1 MKKIRNTSD
10 CRWSFHSFTVSYFA
24 ITVQIK
30 RIMSSGISLRLY
42 IYFISLLCS
51 ISRLFS
57 IFSNSSSDYLIR
69 FLLFVSLLIRRGNVQ
84 WYIHSIV
91 TYLFFFFYECCFFKL
106 QHPDLWFHAS
116 FYAWVL
122 CLCSFLVES
131 FIFSLLSFLSYVFC
145 FYETYICAVA
155 SPNTILIKSSSQ
167 ARKEILS
174 YMIKEGKTLTSTK
187 FKLYRVNSS
196 LSEEWL
202 EALVSLFYR
211 GWLVWLPYL

>member
-24 ITVQIK
+24 ITMQIK
-30 RIMSSGISLRLY
+30 RIRSSGISLRLY

-91 TYLFFFFYECCFFKL
+91 TYLFFFFYECCFFI
-106 QHPDLWFHAS
+106 
-116 FYAWVL
+116 FYASWLVISCIVL
-122 CLCSFLVES
+122 CMSTMPMLISCWVIHLFPAFFSFLRFLLLWNIHLRS
-131 FIFSLLSFLSYVFC
+131 CFPKHNTHKIF
-145 FYETYICAVA
+145 
-155 SPNTILIKSSSQ
+155 KSSQ
-167 ARKEILS
+167 KGNI
-174 YMIKEGKTLTSTK
+174 
-187 FKLYRVNSS
+187 KLYDK
-196 LSEEWL
+196 
-202 EALVSLFYR
+202 R
-211 GWLVWLPYL
+211 GKNINLN